1 MPSRLHL
8 GFATTA
14 LILLAL
20 LLATPIGTTLR
31 HRILSPS
38 NTTPETNNPSSSTT
52 PPTKS
57 DRPSSRPTPTVEAT
71 EKLLRET
78 IIADI
83 HLKDLALDECL
94 TALNTKIKQAGVDN
108 RDLHIALDEEFRQH
122 LLTTNE
128 KWHEVE
134 LHNAPV
140 ATILQ
145 YIMDV
150 RGIRYQVSAG
160 VVIVSQNSSSAES
173 PGLAYVQNR
182 LDSIVIPV
190 IDFDQTTL
198 IDALEFLRQRTID
211 LDGESPDFGKKGLG
225 IFIRFPPQ
233 KWQTTLP
240 PPKDPHPGSI
250 MRWQAKD
257 ITLRQA
263 LDEITRLTGTEW
275 AIVDHGIVIRP
286 KSAPPFSE

>member
-1 MPSRLHL
+1 M
-8 GFATTA
+8 
-14 LILLAL
+14 LAQ
-20 LLATPIGTTLR
+20 
-31 HRILSPS
+31 
-38 NTTPETNNPSSSTT
+38 
-52 PPTKS
+52 
-57 DRPSSRPTPTVEAT
+57 RPNRPGV
-71 EKLLRET
+71 
-78 IIADI
+78 IF
-83 HLKDLALDECL
+83 HW
-94 TALNTKIKQAGVDN
+94 LNTVDN

-150 RGIRYQVSAG
+150 KGIRYQVSAG
-160 VVIVSQNSSSAES
+160 VVIVSQSSSSAES
-173 PGLAYVQNR
+173 PGLAYVQQR

-190 IDFDQTTL
+190 IDFEDTTL
-198 IDALEFLRQRTID
+198 VDALSFVRQRSID
-211 LDGESPDFGKKGLG
+211 LDAETINFEKKGLG

-240 PPKDPHPGSI
+240 PSKDPHPGSI

-263 LDEITRLTGTEW
+263 LDEITRQTGTQW
-275 AIVDHGIVIRP
+275 AIEDHGVVIRP
-286 KSAPPFSE
+286 KADDPFSQ